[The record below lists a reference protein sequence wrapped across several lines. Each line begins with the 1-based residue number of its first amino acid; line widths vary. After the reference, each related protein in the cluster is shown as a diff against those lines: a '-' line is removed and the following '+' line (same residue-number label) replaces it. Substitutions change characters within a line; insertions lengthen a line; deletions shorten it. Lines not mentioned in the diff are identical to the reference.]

1 MKRVLSLVLVVVM
14 LLCFGACDKKNDDN
28 NGTPTE
34 AAGNTYTGASTRG
47 VPATLTI
54 DGTQATIVMNYPSI
68 NKYPVKDGKF
78 ASIEQV
84 STMIGTVED
93 GVFTATSGTI
103 SYTIGG
109 EGREEFITLMVDT
122 LKQMTDDQVQVDM
135 YRSMLEGNEVVFNP
149 IDHKDIWE
157 GTIGYKTVIYELNSD
172 MTFEWLM
179 PEE

>member
-54 DGTQATIVMNYPSI
+54 DGTQATIVMDYPET
-68 NKYPVKDGKF
+68 KDYVEKDVF
-78 ASIEQV
+78 ASIKQV
-84 STMIGTVED
+84 STMNGTVEN

-103 SYTIGG
+103 SYTIWG
-109 EGREEFITLMVDT
+109 EGRDKFIEKMVNT
-122 LKQMTDDQVQVDM
+122 MKWITDDQVQVDM